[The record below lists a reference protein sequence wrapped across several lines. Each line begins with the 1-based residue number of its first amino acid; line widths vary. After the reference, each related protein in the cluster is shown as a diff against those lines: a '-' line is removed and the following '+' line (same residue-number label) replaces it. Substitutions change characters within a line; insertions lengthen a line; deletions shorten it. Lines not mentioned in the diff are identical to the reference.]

1 MGHTFGVRVQRT
13 HLRCEGSEG
22 SKGSKGS
29 EGGGGGFAASFIKK
43 GRGWRRGLCRR
54 VMFAPLKG
62 RRPFGPRVV
71 VLPYRAMSIKPA
83 LRDWLSV
90 SYVTQYPVP
99 LIFSFPLEGKSR
111 EAGKGVR
118 GKAPIGCSITVLTT
132 NRILLIGS
140 LRWTSPTV
148 RSVNRKEGPFMGR
161 LRAYFA
167 RLAHPM
173 QDVHSGQ

>member
-1 MGHTFGVRVQRT
+1 MGVRVQKVQKVQKVQRVQRGRLT
-13 HLRCEGSEG
+13 GLRPEGCGRLSAAG
-22 SKGSKGS
+22 CVR
-29 EGGGGGFAASFIKK
+29 FAQGAT
-43 GRGWRRGLCRR
+43 
-54 VMFAPLKG
+54 APAAL
-62 RRPFGPRVV
+62 RVV
-71 VLPYRAMSIKPA
+71 VSPYRAMSIKPA

-118 GKAPIGCSITVLTT
+118 GKAPIGCSITVLTA

-140 LRWTSPTV
+140 LRSPPPIRLRWTSPAV